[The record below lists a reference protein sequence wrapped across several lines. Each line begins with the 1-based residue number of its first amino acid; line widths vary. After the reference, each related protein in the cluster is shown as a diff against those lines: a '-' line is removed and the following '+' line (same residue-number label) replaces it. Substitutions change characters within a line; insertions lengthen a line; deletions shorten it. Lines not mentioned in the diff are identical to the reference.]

1 MENLLGITFQKKL
14 EKDFSKEKF
23 KEQPKITNEKPIK
36 IIESIDIGALVSFI
50 ISFIVL
56 LLFLSAIPIMW
67 KNMEQRIILK
77 KCSSF

>member
-23 KEQPKITNEKPIK
+23 KEQPTVTNEKPIK
-36 IIESIDIGALVSFI
+36 IIKSIDIGALVSFI